1 MSLLHQKLILSP
13 SVVSKKKGDKFLF
26 LNPAAPDWL
35 VTNKNG
41 ALALELCNGKRTV
54 GEIAATLSKVGCR
67 DVENEIL
74 HFFGDVIL
82 KNKLFSSDEIDPCN
96 YQHNKLRIVQ
106 ISLTNECNLKCI
118 YCYATARKEIRNRLN
133 YHDFINIIDE
143 INDISKNAQVVL
155 TGGEPLL
162 SRCTLEVAEYAKR
175 RGNQVQ
181 LLTNG
186 LLINNKNAKYIA
198 EIFDL
203 IKISMDGSTSA
214 IHEFHRG
221 HGTFDKT
228 LKAIESLLENNAPL
242 QIAMT
247 VTRKNIHD
255 IGSMVNKFG
264 ARLTF
269 APLFLAGRAK
279 ANNKLS
285 ITGKEYYYGLSSI
298 DGVNPLSYLCSS
310 LSTAKN
316 QKITKCAIGDAE
328 ISISETGDVYPC
340 QLLHSPQ
347 FLAGNIREQSLTS
360 IYNDSLTLQSCK
372 NLSVLNIKGC
382 QKCDIRFICGG
393 ACRARAFYEKNRIDV
408 SGDFC
413 EYEKLAFING
423 LFELHEF

>member
-1 MSLLHQKLILSP
+1 MSLLHQKLTLSP
-13 SVVSKKKGDKFLF
+13 SVVSKKKGNKFLF

-54 GEIAATLSKVGCR
+54 AEIAATLSKVGCR

-74 HFFGDVIL
+74 LFFGDVIL
-82 KNKLFSSDEIDPCN
+82 KNKLFSSPEIDSCIFQP
-96 YQHNKLRIVQ
+96 NKLRIVQ
-106 ISLTNECNLKCI
+106 ISLTHECNLKCI
-118 YCYATARKEIRNRLN
+118 YCYATERKETKNRL
-133 YHDFINIIDE
+133 HQQDFINIIDE
-143 INDISKNAQVVL
+143 INDISKNAQIVL

-162 SRCTLEVAEYAKR
+162 SSCALEIAEYAKK

-186 LLINNKNAKYIA
+186 LLINNKNAKHIA

-203 IKISMDGSTSA
+203 IKISVDGSTPE

-221 HGTFDKT
+221 HGTFDIT
-228 LKAIESLLENNAPL
+228 SKAIEILLQNNAPL

-247 VTRKNIHD
+247 VTRKNIYD

-264 ARLTF
+264 SRLTF
-269 APLFLAGRAK
+269 APLFVAGRAK

-285 ITGKEYYYGLSSI
+285 ISGKEYYYGLSSI

-310 LSTAKN
+310 LATAKN
-316 QKITKCAIGDAE
+316 QKIMKCAIGDAE
-328 ISISETGDVYPC
+328 ISISEIGDVYPC
-340 QLLHSPQ
+340 QLLHFPK
-347 FLAGNIREQSLTS
+347 FLAGNIREQSLAA
-360 IYNDSLTLQSCK
+360 IYNSSLTLQSCR
-372 NLSVLNIKGC
+372 NINVLNIKGC
-382 QKCDIRFICGG
+382 QKCEIRFICGG
-393 ACRARAFYEKNRIDV
+393 ACRARAFYEKNKIDV

-423 LFELHEF
+423 LFELHDF